1 MYYKIKTNPK
11 TRYIKMKKN
20 TFKKIPEFFKTDYP
34 LTPLTRIKTGG
45 RVRYYAQ
52 VNTLENLKQTIAFS
66 KDNDLPFYVIGN
78 GSNVLINDDKIKGI
92 VISLGD
98 EFKFFSFDY
107 KENKIFAGA
116 GTSLMQLGSKI
127 AEHGHEGYTYMG
139 VIPGTVGGAITMN
152 AGINDEE
159 KIQNHFLSALI
170 LDTET
175 LEEEEY
181 SLEKMGFGYRKS
193 ALKVSNKIVI
203 KSTFRLSERNED
215 QKKQAEKTLKQLL
228 DLRRKK
234 QPKNSRTFGSTFKNP
249 KESSHSAGW
258 LLEKSGMKE
267 VKSGGAMVSREHANW
282 IINTGDATSSDIKN
296 LIETGQKRVLE
307 KFDIL
312 LEREVIFLPDDILE
326 IS

>member
-1 MYYKIKTNPK
+1 MNI
-11 TRYIKMKKN
+11 N

-66 KDNDLPFYVIGN
+66 KENDLPFYVLGK
-78 GSNVLINDDKIKGI
+78 GSNVLINDDELKGI
-92 VISLGD
+92 VIGLGD
-98 EFKFFSFDY
+98 EFKSFSFDY

-127 AEHGHEGYTYMG
+127 SAHGHGGYTYMG

-159 KIQNHFLSALI
+159 KIQNHFLSAL
-170 LDTET
+170 LLNPET

-181 SLEKMGFGYRKS
+181 SLDKMGFGYRKS
-193 ALKVSNKIVI
+193 AIKVSNKII
-203 KSTFRLSERNED
+203 INSTFKLPDKKEWSTNEA
-215 QKKQAEKTLKQLL
+215 QKILKKLL

-234 QPKNSRTFGSTFKNP
+234 QPKNNLTFGSTFKNP
-249 KESSHSAGW
+249 KDCCHSAGW

-267 VKSGGAMVSREHANW
+267 VKSGGAMVSRKHANW
-282 IINTGDATSSDIKN
+282 IINVGNATSTDIKK

-307 KFDIL
+307 KFNIS
-312 LEREVIFLPDDILE
+312 LEREVIFLPEDVLDK
-326 IS
+326 